1 MHPDLENSRF
11 SYVGFLL
18 YSTTPGTVKKVLNVE
33 MANIRKKK
41 ESGMTDHD
49 VQSSF
54 CSISYT
60 VSTLYI
66 IGDRALGNFITNYKS
81 QTMTF

>member
-1 MHPDLENSRF
+1 
-11 SYVGFLL
+11 
-18 YSTTPGTVKKVLNVE
+18 
-33 MANIRKKK
+33 MANTGKNK
-41 ESGMTDHD
+41 EGGMTHHD

-54 CSISYT
+54 CSISYA

-66 IGDRALGNFITNYKS
+66 IGDRALGNFITNHKS